1 MKFEDL
7 SLSEEIKKSLK
18 EINYITMTPIQEKTF
33 DKIMQG
39 RNIVSAS
46 NTGTG
51 KTLAF
56 LVPLIEKIDIDVNST
71 QILILVPTR
80 ELAIQIGNEIKKL
93 IKYKN
98 NIDYVSIVGGKEVKE
113 QAALLR
119 KNKKIVVGTPGR
131 ILKLLRKKILNL
143 NMLKSLVLDE
153 ADEML
158 FMGFEK
164 DIDEIKKYVD
174 KNVQK
179 LMFSA
184 TIMQNIKELSK
195 KMLYNPLIIECI
207 QNNSIISNNLKQIA
221 IEIKEKMKKECTLRI
236 LKKQKYNNSIIF
248 CNTKKKTLEVSKF
261 LKENGI
267 RLEILNS
274 DIMQSQREKIFK
286 KLKDGRLETI
296 VVTDLLSRGID
307 IDNLDLVI
315 NYDIP
320 IDVNYYIHRVGR
332 TARNGRSGVSYIFY
346 IGKQL
351 EKLKEIENFTKTKFK
366 YEDIP
371 ILENKHSENVKF
383 ISINDDGFYLVKLNV
398 GKNDN
403 IKAKDIIGA
412 LCALVGISSSKVGKI
427 QVEDSITYVE
437 IPPEYISDVIAKFEN
452 GKIKGKDVS
461 IIYEKNSL

>member
-33 DKIMQG
+33 DKIIQG
-39 RNIVSAS
+39 RNIVAAS

-56 LVPLIEKIDIDVNST
+56 LLPLIEKIDVDINST

-80 ELAIQIGNEIKKL
+80 ELAIQIENEIKT
-93 IKYKN
+93 ITKYKN
-98 NIDYVSIVGGKEVKE
+98 EIDYVSIVGGRGIKE
-113 QAALLR
+113 QAILLR

-164 DIDEIKKYVD
+164 EIDEINKYVD

-221 IEIKEKMKKECTLRI
+221 IEIKEKM
-236 LKKQKYNNSIIF
+236 
-248 CNTKKKTLEVSKF
+248 
-261 LKENGI
+261 
-267 RLEILNS
+267 
-274 DIMQSQREKIFK
+274 
-286 KLKDGRLETI
+286 
-296 VVTDLLSRGID
+296 
-307 IDNLDLVI
+307 
-315 NYDIP
+315 
-320 IDVNYYIHRVGR
+320 
-332 TARNGRSGVSYIFY
+332 
-346 IGKQL
+346 
-351 EKLKEIENFTKTKFK
+351 
-366 YEDIP
+366 
-371 ILENKHSENVKF
+371 
-383 ISINDDGFYLVKLNV
+383 
-398 GKNDN
+398 
-403 IKAKDIIGA
+403 
-412 LCALVGISSSKVGKI
+412 
-427 QVEDSITYVE
+427 
-437 IPPEYISDVIAKFEN
+437 
-452 GKIKGKDVS
+452 
-461 IIYEKNSL
+461 

>member
-1 MKFEDL
+1 MEFEDL
-7 SLSEEIKKSLK
+7 SLSKEIKKSLK
-18 EINYITMTPIQEKTF
+18 EMNYITMTPIQEKVF
-33 DKIMQG
+33 DAIVQGKNIM
-39 RNIVSAS
+39 ATS

-56 LVPLIEKIDIDVNST
+56 LLPLIEKIDVDINST

-80 ELAIQIGNEIKKL
+80 ELAIQIENEIKT
-93 IKYKN
+93 ITKYKN
-98 NIDYVSIVGGKEVKE
+98 EIDYVSIVGGRGIKE
-113 QAALLR
+113 QAILLR

-131 ILKLLRKKILNL
+131 ILKLLSKKILNL
-143 NMLKSLVLDE
+143 NKLKSLVLDE

-158 FMGFEK
+158 LMGFEK
-164 DIDEIKKYVD
+164 EIYKINKYINR
-174 KNVQK
+174 NVQK

-184 TIMQNIKELSK
+184 TIMQNMKELSK
-195 KMLYNPLIIECI
+195 KILYNPLIIECI
-207 QNNSIISNNLKQIA
+207 QNKSIISNNLKQIA
-221 IEIKEKMKKECTLRI
+221 IEIKEKMKNECTLRI
-236 LKKQKYNNSIIF
+236 LKSQKYNNSIIF
-248 CNTKKKTLEVSKF
+248 CNTKKKTLEVSKY

-267 RLEILNS
+267 KLEMLNS
-274 DIMQSQREKIFK
+274 DIMQNQREKIFK
-286 KLKDGRLETI
+286 KLKEGKLETI

-307 IDNLDLVI
+307 IDNLELVI

-332 TARNGRSGVSYIFY
+332 TARNGRSGVAYTFY
-346 IGKQL
+346 IGKQS
-351 EKLKEIENFTKTKFK
+351 EKIREIENFTNTKFE

-371 ILENKHSENVKF
+371 ILKNKYSENIKF
-383 ISINDDGFYLVKLNV
+383 ITINDDGFYLVKLNV

>member
-71 QILILVPTR
+71 QILIL
-80 ELAIQIGNEIKKL
+80 EKL

-98 NIDYVSIVGGKEVKE
+98 NIDYVSIVGGKEIKE
-113 QAALLR
+113 QVALLR

-164 DIDEIKKYVD
+164 DIDEINKYVD

-427 QVEDSITYVE
+427 QVEDSIAYVE

>member
-1 MKFEDL
+1 MEFEDL
-7 SLSEEIKKSLK
+7 SLSKEIKKSLK
-18 EINYITMTPIQEKTF
+18 EMNYITMTPIQEKVF
-33 DKIMQG
+33 DAIVQGKNIM
-39 RNIVSAS
+39 ATS

-56 LVPLIEKIDIDVNST
+56 LLPLIEKIDVDINST

-80 ELAIQIGNEIKKL
+80 ELAIQIENEIKT
-93 IKYKN
+93 ITKYKN
-98 NIDYVSIVGGKEVKE
+98 EIDYVSIVGGKEIKE
-113 QAALLR
+113 QAILLR

-131 ILKLLRKKILNL
+131 ILKLLSKKILNL
-143 NMLKSLVLDE
+143 NKLKSLVLDE

-158 FMGFEK
+158 LMGFEK
-164 DIDEIKKYVD
+164 EIYEINKYINR
-174 KNVQK
+174 NVQK

-195 KMLYNPLIIECI
+195 KILYNPLIIECI
-207 QNNSIISNNLKQIA
+207 QNKSIISNNLKQIA
-221 IEIKEKMKKECTLRI
+221 IEIKEKMKNECTLRI
-236 LKKQKYNNSIIF
+236 LKSQKYNNSIIF

-267 RLEILNS
+267 KLEMLNS
-274 DIMQSQREKIFK
+274 DIMQNQREKIFK
-286 KLKDGRLETI
+286 KLKEGKLETI

-332 TARNGRSGVSYIFY
+332 TARNGRSGVAYTFY

-351 EKLKEIENFTKTKFK
+351 EKIREIENFTNTKFK

-371 ILENKHSENVKF
+371 ILENKHSENIKF
-383 ISINDDGFYLVKLNV
+383 ITINDNGFYVVKLNI

-412 LCALVGISSSKVGKI
+412 LCALVGINSSKVGKI

-437 IPPEYISDVIAKFEN
+437 IPPEYISDVIIKFEN
-452 GKIKGKDVS
+452 GKIKGKDVN
-461 IIYEKNSL
+461 IIYNKK

>member
-1 MKFEDL
+1 
-7 SLSEEIKKSLK
+7 
-18 EINYITMTPIQEKTF
+18 
-33 DKIMQG
+33 
-39 RNIVSAS
+39 
-46 NTGTG
+46 
-51 KTLAF
+51 
-56 LVPLIEKIDIDVNST
+56 
-71 QILILVPTR
+71 
-80 ELAIQIGNEIKKL
+80 
-93 IKYKN
+93 
-98 NIDYVSIVGGKEVKE
+98 
-113 QAALLR
+113 
-119 KNKKIVVGTPGR
+119 
-131 ILKLLRKKILNL
+131 
-143 NMLKSLVLDE
+143 MLKSLVLDE

-164 DIDEIKKYVD
+164 EIDEINKYVD

-332 TARNGRSGVSYIFY
+332 TARNGRSGVSYIFFF
-346 IGKQL
+346 GEQL

-383 ISINDDGFYLVKLNV
+383 ISINGDGFYLVKLNV

>member
-33 DKIMQG
+33 DKIIQG
-39 RNIVSAS
+39 KNIMATS

-56 LVPLIEKIDIDVNST
+56 LLPLIEKIDVDINST

-80 ELAIQIGNEIKKL
+80 ELAIQIENEIKT
-93 IKYKN
+93 ITKYKN
-98 NIDYVSIVGGKEVKE
+98 EIDYVSIVGGRGIKE
-113 QAALLR
+113 QAILLR

-164 DIDEIKKYVD
+164 EIDEINKYVD

-286 KLKDGRLETI
+286 KLKDGSLETI

-383 ISINDDGFYLVKLNV
+383 ITINDDGFYLVKLNV

>member
-1 MKFEDL
+1 MEFEDL
-7 SLSEEIKKSLK
+7 SLSKEIKKSLK
-18 EINYITMTPIQEKTF
+18 EMNYITMTPIQEKVF
-33 DKIMQG
+33 DAIVQGKNIM
-39 RNIVSAS
+39 ATS

-56 LVPLIEKIDIDVNST
+56 LLPLIEKIDVDINST

-80 ELAIQIGNEIKKL
+80 ELAIQIENEIKT
-93 IKYKN
+93 ITKYKN
-98 NIDYVSIVGGKEVKE
+98 EIDYVSIVGGRGIKE
-113 QAALLR
+113 QAILLR

-131 ILKLLRKKILNL
+131 ILKLLSKKILNL
-143 NMLKSLVLDE
+143 NKLKSLVLDE

-158 FMGFEK
+158 LMGFEK
-164 DIDEIKKYVD
+164 EIYKINKYINR
-174 KNVQK
+174 NVQK

-184 TIMQNIKELSK
+184 TIMQNMKELSK

-207 QNNSIISNNLKQIA
+207 QNKSIISNNLKQIA
-221 IEIKEKMKKECTLRI
+221 IEIKEKMKNECTLRI
-236 LKKQKYNNSIIF
+236 LKSQKYNNSIIF
-248 CNTKKKTLEVSKF
+248 CNTKKKTLEVSKY

-267 RLEILNS
+267 KLEMLNS
-274 DIMQSQREKIFK
+274 DIMQNQREKIFK
-286 KLKDGRLETI
+286 KLKEGKLETI

-307 IDNLDLVI
+307 IDNLELVI

-332 TARNGRSGVSYIFY
+332 TARNGRSGVAYTFY
-346 IGKQL
+346 IGKQS
-351 EKLKEIENFTKTKFK
+351 EKIREIENFTNTKFE

-371 ILENKHSENVKF
+371 ILKNKYSENIKF
-383 ISINDDGFYLVKLNV
+383 ITINDNGFYVVKLNI

-412 LCALVGISSSKVGKI
+412 LRALVGINSSRVGKI
-427 QVEDSITYVE
+427 QVEDRITYVE
-437 IPPEYISDVIAKFEN
+437 IPPEYISDMIAKFEN

>member
-1 MKFEDL
+1 MEFEDL
-7 SLSEEIKKSLK
+7 SLSKEIKKSLK
-18 EINYITMTPIQEKTF
+18 EMNYITMTPIQEKVF
-33 DKIMQG
+33 DAIVQGKNIM
-39 RNIVSAS
+39 ATS

-56 LVPLIEKIDIDVNST
+56 LLPLIEKIDIDVNST

-98 NIDYVSIVGGKEVKE
+98 NIDYVSIVGGKEIKE
-113 QAALLR
+113 QVALLR

-131 ILKLLRKKILNL
+131 ILKLLSKKILNL
-143 NMLKSLVLDE
+143 NKLKSLVLDE

-158 FMGFEK
+158 LMGFEK
-164 DIDEIKKYVD
+164 EIDEINKYVD

-286 KLKDGRLETI
+286 KLKDGSLETI

-383 ISINDDGFYLVKLNV
+383 ITINDDGFYLVKLNV

-437 IPPEYISDVIAKFEN
+437 IPPEYISDMIAKFEN

>member
-1 MKFEDL
+1 MEFEDL
-7 SLSEEIKKSLK
+7 SLSKEIKKSLK
-18 EINYITMTPIQEKTF
+18 EMNYITMTPIQEKVF
-33 DKIMQG
+33 DAIVQGKNIM
-39 RNIVSAS
+39 ATS

-56 LVPLIEKIDIDVNST
+56 LLPLIEKIDVDINST

-80 ELAIQIGNEIKKL
+80 ELAIQIENEIKT
-93 IKYKN
+93 ITKYKN
-98 NIDYVSIVGGKEVKE
+98 EIDYVSIVGGRGIKE
-113 QAALLR
+113 QAILLR

-164 DIDEIKKYVD
+164 EIDEINKYVD

-286 KLKDGRLETI
+286 KLKDGSLETI

-383 ISINDDGFYLVKLNV
+383 ITINDDGFYLVKLNV

>member
-1 MKFEDL
+1 
-7 SLSEEIKKSLK
+7 
-18 EINYITMTPIQEKTF
+18 
-33 DKIMQG
+33 
-39 RNIVSAS
+39 
-46 NTGTG
+46 
-51 KTLAF
+51 
-56 LVPLIEKIDIDVNST
+56 
-71 QILILVPTR
+71 
-80 ELAIQIGNEIKKL
+80 
-93 IKYKN
+93 
-98 NIDYVSIVGGKEVKE
+98 
-113 QAALLR
+113 
-119 KNKKIVVGTPGR
+119 
-131 ILKLLRKKILNL
+131 
-143 NMLKSLVLDE
+143 MLKSLVLDE

-164 DIDEIKKYVD
+164 EIDEINKYVD

-286 KLKDGRLETI
+286 KLKDGSLETI

-383 ISINDDGFYLVKLNV
+383 ITINDDGFYLVKLNV

>member
-1 MKFEDL
+1 MEFEDL
-7 SLSEEIKKSLK
+7 SLSKEIKKSLK
-18 EINYITMTPIQEKTF
+18 EMNYITMTPIQEKVF
-33 DKIMQG
+33 DAIVQGKNIM
-39 RNIVSAS
+39 ATS

-56 LVPLIEKIDIDVNST
+56 LLPLIEKIDVDINST

-80 ELAIQIGNEIKKL
+80 ELAIQIENEIKT
-93 IKYKN
+93 ITKYKN
-98 NIDYVSIVGGKEVKE
+98 EIDYVSIVGGKEIKE
-113 QAALLR
+113 QAILLR

-131 ILKLLRKKILNL
+131 ILKLLSKKILNL
-143 NMLKSLVLDE
+143 NKLKSLVLDE

-158 FMGFEK
+158 LMGFEK
-164 DIDEIKKYVD
+164 EIYEINKYINR
-174 KNVQK
+174 NVQK

-195 KMLYNPLIIECI
+195 KILYNPLIIECI
-207 QNNSIISNNLKQIA
+207 QNKSIISNNLKQIA
-221 IEIKEKMKKECTLRI
+221 IEIKEKMKNECTLRI
-236 LKKQKYNNSIIF
+236 LKSQKYNNSIIF
-248 CNTKKKTLEVSKF
+248 CNTKKKTLEVSKY

-267 RLEILNS
+267 KLEMLNS
-274 DIMQSQREKIFK
+274 DIMQNQREKIFK
-286 KLKDGRLETI
+286 KLKEGKLETI

-332 TARNGRSGVSYIFY
+332 TARNGRSGVAYTFY

-351 EKLKEIENFTKTKFK
+351 EKIREIENFTNTKFK

-371 ILENKHSENVKF
+371 ILENKHSENIKF
-383 ISINDDGFYLVKLNV
+383 ITINDNGFYVVKLNI

-412 LCALVGISSSKVGKI
+412 LCALVGINSSKVGKI

-437 IPPEYISDVIAKFEN
+437 IPPEYISDVIIKFEN
-452 GKIKGKDVS
+452 GKIKGKDVN
-461 IIYEKNSL
+461 IIYNKK

>member
-1 MKFEDL
+1 MEFEDL
-7 SLSEEIKKSLK
+7 SLSKEIKKSLK
-18 EINYITMTPIQEKTF
+18 EMNYITMTPIQEKVF
-33 DKIMQG
+33 DAIVQGKNIM
-39 RNIVSAS
+39 ATS

-56 LVPLIEKIDIDVNST
+56 LLPLIEKIDVDINST

-80 ELAIQIGNEIKKL
+80 ELAIQIENEIKT
-93 IKYKN
+93 ITKYKN
-98 NIDYVSIVGGKEVKE
+98 EIDYVSIVGGRGIKE
-113 QAALLR
+113 QAILLR

-131 ILKLLRKKILNL
+131 ILKLLSKKILNL
-143 NMLKSLVLDE
+143 NKLKSLVLDE

-158 FMGFEK
+158 LMGFEK
-164 DIDEIKKYVD
+164 EIYKINKYINR
-174 KNVQK
+174 NVQK

-184 TIMQNIKELSK
+184 TIMQNMKELSK
-195 KMLYNPLIIECI
+195 KILYNPLIIECI
-207 QNNSIISNNLKQIA
+207 QNKSIISNNLKQIA
-221 IEIKEKMKKECTLRI
+221 IEIKEKMKNECTLRI
-236 LKKQKYNNSIIF
+236 LKSQKYNNSIIF
-248 CNTKKKTLEVSKF
+248 CNTKKKTLEVSKY

-267 RLEILNS
+267 KLEMLNS
-274 DIMQSQREKIFK
+274 DIMQNQREKIFK
-286 KLKDGRLETI
+286 KLKEGKLETI

-307 IDNLDLVI
+307 IDNLELVI

-332 TARNGRSGVSYIFY
+332 TARNGRSGVAYTFY
-346 IGKQL
+346 IGKQS
-351 EKLKEIENFTKTKFK
+351 EKIREIENFTNTKFE

-371 ILENKHSENVKF
+371 ILKNKYSENIKF
-383 ISINDDGFYLVKLNV
+383 ITINDNGFYVVKLNI

-412 LCALVGISSSKVGKI
+412 LRALVGINSSRVGKI
-427 QVEDSITYVE
+427 QVEDRITYVE

>member
-1 MKFEDL
+1 MEFEDL
-7 SLSEEIKKSLK
+7 SLSKEIKKSLK
-18 EINYITMTPIQEKTF
+18 EMNYITMTPIQEKVF
-33 DKIMQG
+33 DAIVQGKNIM
-39 RNIVSAS
+39 ATS

-56 LVPLIEKIDIDVNST
+56 LLPLIEKIDVDINST

-80 ELAIQIGNEIKKL
+80 ELAIQIENEIKT
-93 IKYKN
+93 ITKYKN
-98 NIDYVSIVGGKEVKE
+98 EIDYVSIVGGRGIKE
-113 QAALLR
+113 QAILLR

-131 ILKLLRKKILNL
+131 ILKLLSKKILNL
-143 NMLKSLVLDE
+143 NKLKSLVLDE

-164 DIDEIKKYVD
+164 EIYKINKYINR
-174 KNVQK
+174 NVQK

-184 TIMQNIKELSK
+184 TIMQNMKELSK
-195 KMLYNPLIIECI
+195 KILYNPLIIECI
-207 QNNSIISNNLKQIA
+207 QNKSIISNNLKQIA
-221 IEIKEKMKKECTLRI
+221 IEIKEKMKNECTLRI
-236 LKKQKYNNSIIF
+236 LKSQKYNNSIIF
-248 CNTKKKTLEVSKF
+248 CNTKKKVSKY

-267 RLEILNS
+267 KLEMLNS
-274 DIMQSQREKIFK
+274 DIMQNQREKIFK
-286 KLKDGRLETI
+286 KLKEGKLETI

-307 IDNLDLVI
+307 IDNLELVI

-332 TARNGRSGVSYIFY
+332 TARNGRSGVAYTFY
-346 IGKQL
+346 IGKQS
-351 EKLKEIENFTKTKFK
+351 EKIREIENFTNTKFE

-371 ILENKHSENVKF
+371 ILKNKYSENIKF
-383 ISINDDGFYLVKLNV
+383 ITINDDGFYLVKLNV

>member
-1 MKFEDL
+1 MEFEDL
-7 SLSEEIKKSLK
+7 SLSKEIKKSLK
-18 EINYITMTPIQEKTF
+18 EMNYITMTPIQEKVF
-33 DKIMQG
+33 DAIVQGKNIM
-39 RNIVSAS
+39 ATS

-56 LVPLIEKIDIDVNST
+56 LLPLIEKIDVDINST

-80 ELAIQIGNEIKKL
+80 ELAIQIENEIK
-93 IKYKN
+93 IITKYKN
-98 NIDYVSIVGGKEVKE
+98 EIDYVSIVGGKEIKE
-113 QAALLR
+113 QAILLR

-131 ILKLLRKKILNL
+131 ILKLLSKKILNL
-143 NMLKSLVLDE
+143 NKLKSLVLDE

-158 FMGFEK
+158 LMGFEK
-164 DIDEIKKYVD
+164 EIYEINKYINR
-174 KNVQK
+174 NVQK

-195 KMLYNPLIIECI
+195 KILYNPLIIECI
-207 QNNSIISNNLKQIA
+207 QNKSIISNNLKQIA
-221 IEIKEKMKKECTLRI
+221 IEIKEKMKNECTLRI
-236 LKKQKYNNSIIF
+236 LKSQKYNNSIIF
-248 CNTKKKTLEVSKF
+248 CNTKKKTLEVSKY

-267 RLEILNS
+267 KLEMLNS
-274 DIMQSQREKIFK
+274 DIMQNQREKIFK
-286 KLKDGRLETI
+286 KLKEGKLETI

-332 TARNGRSGVSYIFY
+332 TARNGRSGVAYTFY

-351 EKLKEIENFTKTKFK
+351 EKIREIENFTNTKFK

-371 ILENKHSENVKF
+371 ILENKHSENIKF
-383 ISINDDGFYLVKLNV
+383 ITINDNGFYVVKLNI

-412 LCALVGISSSKVGKI
+412 LCALVGINSSKVGKI
-427 QVEDSITYVE
+427 QVEDTITYVE
-437 IPPEYISDVIAKFEN
+437 IPPEYISDVIIKFEN
-452 GKIKGKDVS
+452 GKIKGKDVN
-461 IIYEKNSL
+461 IIYNKK